1 MAAISVRRRGNLS
14 GANGTRLASPG
25 MPFRQ
30 ERAVRHL
37 RLILI
42 LLALA
47 PAAAFA
53 DAYQP
58 VDSIRQAALAAL
70 GPGVEAEA
78 TLDAGLRMPAC
89 PVPLQAQPGNG
100 NTVEVGCPQA
110 AGWRLFVP
118 VKVRRNQNVLVLARG
133 LAAGETIDAADI
145 AIEKR
150 DAARIVG
157 AVLAD
162 PADAVGKTARRVLGA
177 GTVLSATDLVVPRLV
192 RRGDTV
198 ALVARRDGLE
208 VRMSGRALGDAGQ
221 NERVSVENSSSRK
234 VVQGV
239 VEAGGTVVV
248 SR

>member
-1 MAAISVRRRGNLS
+1 MRR
-14 GANGTRLASPG
+14 
-25 MPFRQ
+25 
-30 ERAVRHL
+30 HI

-42 LLALA
+42 LMALA
-47 PAAAFA
+47 PTAAFA
-53 DAYQP
+53 DGFQP
-58 VDSIRQAALAAL
+58 VESIRAAAIAAL
-70 GPGVEAEA
+70 GVDAADAET

-89 PVPLQAQPGNG
+89 PVPLSAQPANG

-110 AGWRLFVP
+110 TGWRLFVP
-118 VKVRRNQNVLVLARG
+118 VKVRRTQNVLVLNRG
-133 LAAGETIDAADI
+133 ISAGETLDMADI
-145 AIEKR
+145 TVERR

-162 PADAVGKTARRVLGA
+162 PADALGRSARRVLPA
-177 GTVLSATDLVVPRLV
+177 GTVLAASDLVAQRLV

-198 ALVARRDGLE
+198 ALVSRRDGLE
-208 VRMSGRALGDAGQ
+208 VRMSGRALGDAGR

-239 VEAGGTVVV
+239 VDDNGAVVV

>member
-1 MAAISVRRRGNLS
+1 MRR
-14 GANGTRLASPG
+14 
-25 MPFRQ
+25 
-30 ERAVRHL
+30 HI

-42 LLALA
+42 LMALA

-53 DAYQP
+53 DGFQS
-58 VDSIRQAALAAL
+58 VESIRAAAIAAL
-70 GPGVEAEA
+70 GVDAA
-78 TLDAGLRMPAC
+78 DAQTTLDPGLRMPAC
-89 PVPLQAQPGNG
+89 PVPLSAQPGNG
-100 NTVEVGCPQA
+100 NTVEVACPQA

-118 VKVRRNQNVLVLARG
+118 VKVRRTQDVLVLTRG
-133 LAAGETIDAADI
+133 IAAGETLDLADI
-145 AIEKR
+145 TVERR

-162 PADAVGKTARRVLGA
+162 PADALGRSARRVLPA
-177 GTVLSATDLVVPRLV
+177 GTVLAASDLVAQRLV

-198 ALVARRDGLE
+198 ALVSRRDGLE

-239 VEAGGTVVV
+239 VDDSGAVVV

>member
-1 MAAISVRRRGNLS
+1 MRR
-14 GANGTRLASPG
+14 
-25 MPFRQ
+25 
-30 ERAVRHL
+30 HI

-42 LLALA
+42 LLAVAPGVALA
-47 PAAAFA
+47 DGFQPVESIRAAALSALGVDAA
-53 DAYQP
+53 DA
-58 VDSIRQAALAAL
+58 
-70 GPGVEAEA
+70 ET
-78 TLDAGLRMPAC
+78 TLDPGLRMPAC

-100 NTVEVGCPQA
+100 STVEVGCPQA

-118 VKVRRNQNVLVLARG
+118 VKVRRSQNVLVLTRG
-133 LAAGETIDAADI
+133 LAAGETLDMADI
-145 AIEKR
+145 TIERR

-162 PADAVGKTARRVLGA
+162 PADALGRSARRVLPA
-177 GTVLSATDLVVPRLV
+177 GTVLAANDLVAQRLV

-198 ALVARRDGLE
+198 ALVSRRDGLE

-239 VEAGGTVVV
+239 VDGSGAVVV

>member
-1 MAAISVRRRGNLS
+1 M
-14 GANGTRLASPG
+14 RL
-25 MPFRQ
+25 
-30 ERAVRHL
+30 RHV

-53 DAYQP
+53 DGFQS
-58 VDSIRQAALAAL
+58 VDSIRAAAIAAL
-70 GPGVEAEA
+70 GVEPADAET
-78 TLDAGLRMPAC
+78 TLDPGLRMPAC
-89 PVPLQAQPGNG
+89 PVALQAQPGNG

-118 VKVRRNQNVLVLARG
+118 VKVRRSQNVLVLNRG
-133 LAAGETIDAADI
+133 LAAGETVEAADI
-145 AIEKR
+145 SIERR
-150 DAARIVG
+150 DAARIAG

-162 PADAVGKTARRVLGA
+162 PADAVGRSARRVLPA
-177 GTVLSATDLVVPRLV
+177 GNVLSASDLVAQRLV

-208 VRMSGRALGDAGQ
+208 VRMSGRALGDAGRD
-221 NERVSVENSSSRK
+221 ERVSVENSSSRRI
-234 VVQGV
+234 VQGV
-239 VEAGGTVVV
+239 VDASGAVVV

>member
-1 MAAISVRRRGNLS
+1 MRR
-14 GANGTRLASPG
+14 
-25 MPFRQ
+25 
-30 ERAVRHL
+30 HI

-47 PAAAFA
+47 PTAALA
-53 DAYQP
+53 DGYQP
-58 VDSIRQAALAAL
+58 VESIRAAAIAAL
-70 GPGVEAEA
+70 GVDAA
-78 TLDAGLRMPAC
+78 DADTTLDPGLRMPAC
-89 PVPLQAQPGNG
+89 PVPLSAQPGNG
-100 NTVEVGCPQA
+100 STVEVGCPQA

-118 VKVRRNQNVLVLARG
+118 VKVRRTQDVLVLARG
-133 LAAGETIDAADI
+133 IAAGETLELADI
-145 AIEKR
+145 TVERR

-162 PADAVGKTARRVLGA
+162 PADALGRSARRVLPA
-177 GTVLSATDLVVPRLV
+177 GTVLAASDLVAQRLV

-198 ALVARRDGLE
+198 ALVSRRDGLE

-239 VEAGGTVVV
+239 VDGSGAVVV